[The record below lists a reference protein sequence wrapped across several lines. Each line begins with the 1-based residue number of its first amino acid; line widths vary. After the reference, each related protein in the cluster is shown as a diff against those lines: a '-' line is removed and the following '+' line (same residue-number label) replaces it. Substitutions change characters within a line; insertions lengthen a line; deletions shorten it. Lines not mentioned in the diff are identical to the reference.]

1 MLDVNMDHLT
11 NIINLDYMLRITIA
25 VIFGFCLGLGLG
37 LKNFCIIFLETL
49 KKYK

>member
-25 VIFGFCLGLGLG
+25 VIFGFCLGL
-37 LKNFCIIFLETL
+37 ER
-49 KKYK
+49 